1 MTTERIQQTQSLL
14 ETYGQ
19 LRWQKYILEQ
29 QIKELEP
36 QAIQQAFDVLCNG
49 ETVNGKRKV
58 YQNTGQYPCSISLQF
73 RTVKP
78 KPSDDQDLESL
89 AEAIALEQRKAEYH
103 NADALQSIDAAIATL
118 QAKRDQLSQTDAGRQ
133 LQAEY
138 ATREA
143 ALTCKKPSF
152 LVRLE

>member
-1 MTTERIQQTQSLL
+1 MTTERIQQTESLL
-14 ETYGQ
+14 ETYGK

-36 QAIQQAFDVLCNG
+36 QAIQQAFEVLCQG
-49 ETVNGKRKV
+49 ETINGKRKV
-58 YQNTGQYPCSISLQF
+58 YESHNDYPCSITLQF

-138 ATREA
+138 AAREA